1 MSTRITGIKLQNFRA
16 FQSAIEVRVRPI
28 TVLIGRNSAGK
39 SSLLKFLLM
48 LRQTLE
54 SQGDDFFVT
63 EGEHVHLGTWADL
76 RHTCTRESGMIDSA
90 LHYVFEMETEDL
102 PRPEVRQ
109 LWKAASRADIV
120 TETAAKF
127 ILHAELLKQPPRKE
141 SETGHVSVKGAV
153 QYGSKFSNGRHD
165 VECTAGSERLFAKSA
180 RNLQDTGFLRFGQR
194 EESIANLLENVAAE
208 RFLEPLRHTFISQ
221 RHLSPIR
228 EESQQTVQMTS
239 PPAGDVGHRGEYAI
253 PHLWRLWSREDLR
266 AQWDFVAQSAAAVAE
281 VDNIEFKSQVAR
293 LLTKVTAQ
301 NRRTGATCSLGDFGF
316 GVSQCL
322 PIFVQGAMHSPGQL
336 LLVEQPEA
344 QLHPTAQ
351 LELGSFFAALWKDRR
366 VPSVIETHSG
376 NILLRLRKLVSQGEL
391 TPEDISVAYFHVDN
405 VSRERGSPIK
415 AVCVKNLD
423 IGLDGSMEKGL
434 PMEFFGADIREALD
448 FGRGTP

>member
-1 MSTRITGIKLQNFRA
+1 MSTRITEIKLKNFRA
-16 FQSAIEVRVRPI
+16 FQSEIVVRVRPI

-54 SQGDDFFVT
+54 SQGNDFFVT

-76 RHTCTRESGMIDSA
+76 RHTRTRVSGMIDSF
-90 LHYVFEMETEDL
+90 LRYGFKMETEDL

-120 TETAAKF
+120 TETATN
-127 ILHAELLKQPPRKE
+127 IVMHADLLKQPPRKE
-141 SETGHVSVKGAV
+141 SETGRFTVGGTV
-153 QYGSKFSNGRHD
+153 QYGSQFRYGRHD
-165 VECTAGSERLFAKSA
+165 VECTSGNERLFVKSS
-180 RNLQDTGFLRFGQR
+180 RNLQGTGFLRFGRR
-194 EESIANLLENVAAE
+194 EESIANLLENVTAE
-208 RFLEPLRHTFISQ
+208 RFLEPLRHAFLSQ

-228 EESQQTVQMTS
+228 EESPQMVQMAS
-239 PPAGDVGHRGEYAI
+239 PPARDVGHRGEYAI
-253 PHLWRLWSREDLR
+253 PHLWRLSSQEDLKE
-266 AQWDFVAQSAAAVAE
+266 QWDFVAQFAAAVAE
-281 VDNIEFKSQVAR
+281 VENIEFKSQVTK

-322 PIFVQGAMHSPGQL
+322 PIFVQGAMHVPGQL

-351 LELGSFFAALWKDRR
+351 LELGSFFAALWTKRQ
-366 VPSVIETHSG
+366 VPSIIETHSG
-376 NILLRLRKLVSQGEL
+376 NVLLRLRKLVSQGVFS
-391 TPEDISVAYFHVDN
+391 PDDVSVAYFHVDK
-405 VSRERGSPIK
+405 VSRERGNPIK
-415 AVCVKNLD
+415 AVCVENLD
-423 IGLDGSMEKGL
+423 IMQDGSMAKGL
-434 PMEFFGADIREALD
+434 PMEFFGADILEALE
-448 FGRGTP
+448 FGSKQ